1 MRRSI
6 NNDVSTLPSFQKTK
20 YENQTI
26 CKVMKQL
33 CKDMKLRMCDNIVVR
48 GVRAKCLRRDI
59 RK

>member
-6 NNDVSTLPSFQKTK
+6 NNDVSTLPSLQKTK

-33 CKDMKLRMCDNIVVR
+33 CKDMKLIMCDNIVVR
-48 GVRAKCLRRDI
+48 GVMAKCLH
-59 RK
+59 